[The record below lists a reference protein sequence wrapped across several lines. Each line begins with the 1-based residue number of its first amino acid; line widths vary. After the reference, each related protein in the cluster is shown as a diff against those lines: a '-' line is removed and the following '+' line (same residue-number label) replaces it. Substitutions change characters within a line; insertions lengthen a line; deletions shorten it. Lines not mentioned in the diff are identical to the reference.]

1 MNAAVQE
8 KISAEGTVSELRQ
21 SLEQTHTSNAALQ
34 SALYRERA
42 RNVSQEES
50 HWANTAAFMEALQQE
65 RAKSAAQ
72 QQALEALRDEM
83 TARQAQPSPQAQ
95 PAPTTV
101 SLPVRSPGAVHGAPT
116 ALGVG
121 FLNDL
126 RAHKVVKCWRDE
138 QCMLYPA
145 LQQHVTLF
153 APGAG
158 RISGPDDQHYRHNS
172 SSSGHSRTHGC
183 RLLTQHSLQR

>member
-8 KISAEGTVSELRQ
+8 KLGAEGTVSELRQ
-21 SLEQTHTSNAALQ
+21 SLEQTHASNAALQ
-34 SALYRERA
+34 NALYRERA

-101 SLPVRSPGAVHGAPT
+101 SLPVSSPGAVHGAPT
-116 ALGVG
+116 ALSVG

-138 QCMLYPA
+138 TMYARYPA
-145 LQQHVTLF
+145 LQQHVILS

-158 RISGPDDQHYRHNS
+158 RVPGPDD
-172 SSSGHSRTHGC
+172 
-183 RLLTQHSLQR
+183 